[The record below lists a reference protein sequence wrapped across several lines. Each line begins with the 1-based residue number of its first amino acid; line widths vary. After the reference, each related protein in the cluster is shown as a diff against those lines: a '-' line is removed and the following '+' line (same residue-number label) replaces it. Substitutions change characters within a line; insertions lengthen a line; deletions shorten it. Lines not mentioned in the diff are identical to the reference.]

1 MMKPQT
7 LADLSHFDL
16 FRILDF
22 VKANCDPKDKSVPF
36 DQVNYADLY
45 NFAATCKRHR
55 RILWDWSQEMY
66 ERLEI
71 ELLQVHAYKKLT
83 VKFNE
88 IHSTLKGASKAKK
101 HWYLDVFIRDMLGN
115 QNIECIELRYTPRKY
130 LKTHEEIFQKIL
142 RAIQANFH
150 QEESMNPYPKIRSKV
165 KEIIVNIAE
174 CEFFGLGQ
182 FRNISKLRLTARFAM
197 LDLVEFCKNNQSLSS
212 LELNSYLHSDHGK
225 LTYIVNHCPKLK
237 ELKFMLN
244 DNGLL
249 RDAEYVKLANL
260 DKLQQLEIRKPPNH
274 ITFEADMN
282 VDKYYDCKRPRMDTG
297 YEALIIPEGPKEENV
312 PVRSLLAAIAGRKRQ
327 TLSRLILKFEIDDKL
342 VQTIGKIQSLRL
354 LECGIYDLGCI
365 RHLAKL
371 EKLTKLSLLNK
382 GHLISV
388 GVIELLTRH
397 ITVSTF
403 DTQIGFSSRG
413 TLSIISNDPNNFRD
427 VDFALLLKMKNLKC
441 LFVSSIM
448 LRTVNH
454 IWPSFLENG
463 IEIKSN
469 EVCLSFDIRSTCL
482 CIIMDSDAKVKFP
495 LPVVKNLRS
504 FRMISLGE
512 PRSPLLK
519 SLETHYSTTLLEVY
533 ICLPY
538 TIFECPTSEYLSEE
552 DVAVLAHITSLRRV
566 SCVLQKLK
574 FVQPFAQLREL
585 ESLVVFSGHDPRK
598 VEFGR
603 WIFPIL
609 ILCPKLEHFYIT
621 LKGLHL
627 PPNRLP
633 KNFFF
638 HLDSALNRSRVGIS
652 HKLKF
657 CLASSTDYKFT
668 QKQIRQTENM
678 KYCTVQTKYVEN
690 NHFFD

>member
-22 VKANCDPKDKSVPF
+22 VKANCDPKDKSAPF

-55 RILWDWSQEMY
+55 RMLRDWSLEMY

-71 ELLQVHAYKKLT
+71 ELLQVQVYKKLT

-88 IHSTLKGASKAKK
+88 IHSVLKCASKAKK

-130 LKTHEEIFQKIL
+130 LKNHEEIFQKIL
-142 RAIQANFH
+142 RAIQGNYH

-165 KEIIVNIAE
+165 KEIIVNIAD

-197 LDLVEFCKNNQSLSS
+197 LDLIEF
-212 LELNSYLHSDHGK
+212 YHGK
-225 LTYIVNHCPKLK
+225 LTYIANHCPKLK

-249 RDAEYVKLANL
+249 RDTEYVKLANL

-282 VDKYYDCKRPRMDTG
+282 MEKYYDCKRPRMDTE
-297 YEALIIPEGPKEENV
+297 YDALIIPEGPKEENV
-312 PVRSLLAAIAGRKRQ
+312 PVRNLLAAIAGRKRQ

-342 VQTIGKIQSLRL
+342 AQTIGKIQSLRL
-354 LECGIYDLGCI
+354 LECGIYDQGCI

-371 EKLTKLSLLNK
+371 ENLKKLSLLNK

-397 ITVSTF
+397 ITVTSF
-403 DTQIGFSSRG
+403 DTQIFFSSRG
-413 TLSIISNDPNNFRD
+413 TLSIVSNDPNLFRD
-427 VDFALLLKMKNLKC
+427 LDFALLLKMQNLKC
-441 LFVSSIM
+441 LFVSSTM
-448 LRTVNH
+448 LKTMNH

-469 EVCLSFDIRSTCL
+469 QVCLSFDIRSTCL

-512 PRSPLLK
+512 PRSPLLN
-519 SLETHYSTTLLEVY
+519 SLATHYSTTLLEVH

-538 TIFECPTSEYLSEE
+538 TLFECPTSEYLDEE
-552 DVAVLAHITSLRRV
+552 DVAALAQITSLRRV

-574 FVQPFAQLREL
+574 FVQPFEQLREL
-585 ESLVVFSGHDPRK
+585 ESLVVLSGHDPRK
-598 VEFGR
+598 VEYGR
-603 WIFPIL
+603 WINPIL

-633 KNFFF
+633 KKFFY
-638 HLDSALNRSRVGIS
+638 HLYSALNSSRVGIS

-657 CLASSTDYKFT
+657 CLASSTDFKLT

-678 KYCTVQTKYVEN
+678 KYCTVQTTYVEN
-690 NHFFD
+690 DHFFD